1 MIRLHVHVLKVVLP
15 VLLAAPV
22 IAVAGTPEPGE
33 IVDRVIAAAGGEA
46 FKKLGVLKLEI
57 EQEETRND
65 GTSTKSS
72 YTLFVDTAHLE
83 NQRIEYPGEVVVAHH
98 GAGGWST
105 KGGKMDDRPQTSS
118 MAKKALN
125 QAVFPLLL
133 PYSLKMEGV
142 WAKEVREAT
151 LDGRKVWVLAVPFAK
166 GFFSSPVLTTTW
178 IMVVAQDDYSIL
190 TYEFIPPVQYQD
202 VSPMGIRYRILK
214 QQEVGGAKLAEQLL
228 LIGINAAGMES
239 GANRVTKIKAST
251 HPWDVTLFLSPAELE
266 TLEKED

>member
-1 MIRLHVHVLKVVLP
+1 MKLHALKILLP

-22 IAVAGTPEPGE
+22 ISMAETPEPGE

-46 FKKLGVLKLEI
+46 FSKIGVLKLEV

-72 YTLFVDTAHLE
+72 FTLYVDTVHLE
-83 NQRIEYPGEVVVAHH
+83 NQRIEYPGDVVVAHH

-105 KGGKMDDRPQTSS
+105 KGGVLDDRPQTSS
-118 MAKKALN
+118 MAKKTLN
-125 QAVFPLLL
+125 QTLVPLLL

-142 WAKEVREAT
+142 WAKEVRETT
-151 LDGRKVWVLAVPFAK
+151 LDDRKVWVVALPFAK

-190 TYEFIPPVQYQD
+190 SYEFIPPVQYRD

-214 QQEVGGAKLAEQLL
+214 QQEVEGAMLAEQLL

-239 GANRVTKIKAST
+239 GANRVTKIKASAQ
-251 HPWDVTLFLSPAELE
+251 PWDVALFLSPTELE
-266 TLEKED
+266 ALEED

>member
-1 MIRLHVHVLKVVLP
+1 MRLHALKILLP

-22 IAVAGTPEPGE
+22 IAVTEPLEPGE
-33 IVDRVIAAAGGEA
+33 IVDRMIAAAGGEA
-46 FKKLGVLKLEI
+46 FLELGVLKLEV
-57 EQEETRND
+57 EREETRND
-65 GTSTKSS
+65 GTSAKSS
-72 YTLFVDTAHLE
+72 YTLYVDTAHLE
-83 NQRIEYPGEVVVAHH
+83 NQRIEYPGDVVVAHH

-118 MAKKALN
+118 MAKKTLN
-125 QAVFPLLL
+125 ETLFPLLL

-142 WAKEVREAT
+142 WVKEVRETT
-151 LDGRKVWVLAVPFAK
+151 LDGRKVWVLALPFIK
-166 GFFSSPVLTTTW
+166 GFFFSPVLTTTW

-190 TYEFIPPVQYQD
+190 SYEFIPPLQYRD

-214 QQEVGGAKLAEQLL
+214 HQEVQGAKLAEQLL

-251 HPWDVTLFLSPAELE
+251 VPWDAALFLSPAQLDALE
-266 TLEKED
+266 ED

>member
-1 MIRLHVHVLKVVLP
+1 MYRTALNVLLP

-22 IAVAGTPEPGE
+22 ISIAETPEPGE
-33 IVDRVIAAAGGEA
+33 IVDRVIAASGGEA
-46 FKKLGVLKLEI
+46 FSKIGVLKLEV

-72 YTLFVDTAHLE
+72 FTFYVDTVHLE
-83 NQRIEYPGEVVVAHH
+83 NQRIEYPGDVVVAHH

-105 KGGKMDDRPQTSS
+105 RGGEMDDRPQTSS
-118 MAKKALN
+118 MAKRTLN
-125 QAVFPLLL
+125 QTLFPLLL

-142 WAKEVREAT
+142 WAKEVRETT
-151 LDGRKVWVLAVPFAK
+151 LDDRKVWVVALPFAK

-190 TYEFIPPVQYQD
+190 SYEFMPPVQYRD
-202 VSPMGIRYRILK
+202 VSPTGIRYRVLK
-214 QQEVGGAKLAEQLL
+214 QQEVEGAMLAEQLL
-228 LIGINAAGMES
+228 LIGIDGAGMES

-251 HPWDVTLFLSPAELE
+251 QPWDATLFLSPAELE
-266 TLEKED
+266 ALEQED

>member
-1 MIRLHVHVLKVVLP
+1 MYRHALKVLLP

-22 IAVAGTPEPGE
+22 FAVAETPEPGE
-33 IVDRVIAAAGGEA
+33 IVDRMIAAAGGEA
-46 FKKLGVLKLEI
+46 FSKLGVIKLEV
-57 EQEETRND
+57 QHEETRND
-65 GTSTKSS
+65 GTSTKGS

-83 NQRIEYPGEVVVAHH
+83 NQRIEYPGDVVVAHH

-105 KGGKMDDRPQTSS
+105 ASGVIDDRPQSSS
-118 MAKKALN
+118 MAEKTLN
-125 QAVFPLLL
+125 QTVFPLLL

-142 WAKEVREAT
+142 WVKEVRGTT
-151 LDGRKVWVLAVPFAK
+151 LNGREVWILALPFAK

-190 TYEFIPPVQYQD
+190 SFEFVPPVQYRD

-214 QQEVGGAKLAEQLL
+214 QRELDGAKLAEQLL

-239 GANRVTKIKAST
+239 GANRVTKIKSSVV
-251 HPWDVTLFLSPAELE
+251 PWDVTLFLSPAQIEGLE
-266 TLEKED
+266 QDD